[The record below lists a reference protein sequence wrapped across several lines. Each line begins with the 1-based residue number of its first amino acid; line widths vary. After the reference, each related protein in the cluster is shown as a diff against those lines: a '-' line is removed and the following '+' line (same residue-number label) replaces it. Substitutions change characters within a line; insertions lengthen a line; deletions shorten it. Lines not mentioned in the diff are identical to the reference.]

1 MQNGSSTAL
10 DMMPDIAGQ
19 ALVQPQGE
27 LSWVGMNRIHM
38 PLRIPGC
45 GVEHPVTATVDTYVD
60 LVDAHAKGIHMS
72 RLYLLLRD
80 HTQQHPLT
88 PMSLKSLLSAMLN
101 THQDMSASARVHLEF
116 DLCLQRPALKS
127 DNVGFN
133 SYPITVDAVLEN
145 GAFSFELGVEV
156 LYSSTCPCSAAL
168 ARQLIQS
175 SFDRSFAAT
184 EALDFEN
191 VRTWLGTQQ
200 AIVATPHS
208 QRSVAEIRVKIAGD
222 SGAFPFLSLIDSLED
237 TLATPVQTAVKRED
251 EQEFALRNGQNLMF
265 CEDAARKLKGL
276 LEEDAYS
283 DYRIRIEHQESL
295 HAHDAVAIVVKGVE
309 GGYRRDQV

>member
-1 MQNGSSTAL
+1 MQTSPATAQA
-10 DMMPDIAGQ
+10 MMPDIAGQ
-19 ALVQPQGE
+19 ALAQPQGE

-38 PLRIPGC
+38 PLRILGC

-60 LVDAHAKGIHMS
+60 LVDAHARGVHMS

-101 THQDMSASARVHLEF
+101 THQDMSASARVHLKLE
-116 DLCLQRPALKS
+116 LCLQRPPLKS

-145 GAFSFELGVEV
+145 GAFSFELGVDV
-156 LYSSTCPCSAAL
+156 LYSSTCPCGAVL
-168 ARQLIQS
+168 ARQLIQT
-175 SFDRSFAAT
+175 SFDRSFASAG
-184 EALDFEN
+184 ELDFDD
-191 VRTWLGTQQ
+191 VRAWLGTQQ

-208 QRSVAEIRVKIAGD
+208 QRSVAEIRVKLAGD
-222 SGAFPFLSLIDSLED
+222 SGAFPFLPLIDSLEE

-251 EQEFALRNGQNLMF
+251 EQVFALRNGQNLMF

-276 LEEDAYS
+276 LEEADYP
-283 DYRIRIEHQESL
+283 DYRVRIEHQERL

-309 GGYRRDQV
+309 GGFRRGQV